1 MQITIDNLDGKGP
14 RDYSAAV
21 SADGPLKIERVL
33 NQPSRCTG
41 ELLFG
46 GCFMPGADPG
56 LTLPA
61 RQARII
67 VSSGFGTILFTG
79 YIATE
84 PEQVYSGFGIA
95 GPIYRAA
102 FTAFSDEWLLD
113 KQATTLT
120 ADGFAT
126 DASTLLGALAERT
139 AAGVLSTS
147 EATINPVGVFTP
159 GADASFS
166 TTAAGIA
173 SASYTAYRAVSG
185 ALTLA
190 PVGSTTHS
198 INLDDPAIGEAVQP
212 ASLRTANARELV
224 NDVTLTGELEPSAYV
239 TELFTG
245 DGTTAA
251 FTLEHQP
258 FRPSNSTLLTD
269 TFNAATLNP
278 QRWLLTD
285 SGSHIA
291 LCSGGLA
298 LTGGAGSDG
307 QTTLA
312 AQNQIELG
320 GTLILEADSVQLT
333 APSDGVLTGLYSGA
347 IQRPDCIAGWNV
359 TQSGGNT
366 VLQPLVSGIPAGS
379 SYVLL
384 SGHVYTLQLRLHS
397 PEPNRQRQT
406 YYARA
411 DGVLQSFGGGLVD
424 SPVSVVFE
432 LTDLGNASNTPATV
446 LYEGTLATTPAA
458 CTYAA
463 VNSLAL
469 TGSIGA
475 VSISQ
480 SGSAWV
486 TTTTSAGVTTTRLSG
501 LPGTGADFQLSST
514 GVLTFFA
521 GRIPAAGD
529 TITVRYRTRQRSVAR
544 LNNPAS
550 VVAEAASG
558 APGTSRWLGK
568 VVHPPAR
575 SSQDCEA
582 AAQAVLALA
591 TSRVAALSGGYTAIN
606 PAADIWPG
614 DVLAI
619 TTNGDTLNVVARSV
633 TLVDGHAAPEWITYR
648 IAFANDWAESL
659 GITLSEAVA
668 PDAELPETA
677 LAAPATTLANL
688 TSLAVVSTTT
698 TAIQVDASIDPP
710 TGGGFEV
717 RRSDANFSAKPGA
730 DLVLRSP
737 VRAFTIPRATFRE
750 TFYIRMVD
758 ASTPPVYSRL
768 SAAIITNLAISS

>member
-1 MQITIDNLDGKGP
+1 MIITIDNLDGRGP
-14 RDYSAAV
+14 IDYSPAR
-21 SADGPLKIERVL
+21 STGQPLKIERVL

-67 VSSGFGTILFTG
+67 VSSGSGAVLFTG

-113 KQATTLT
+113 KQATTLA

-139 AAGVLSTS
+139 AVGVLSTTES
-147 EATINPVGVFTP
+147 TTNPVGVFTP

-173 SASYTAYRAVSG
+173 SASYGAYRAVSG
-185 ALTLA
+185 VLMLQ
-190 PVGSTTHS
+190 PVGGTTHT
-198 INLDDPAIGEAVQP
+198 LDLDNPAIGETVQP
-212 ASLRTANARELV
+212 ASLKTANARELA

-251 FTLEHQP
+251 FTLGQQP
-258 FRPSNSTLLTD
+258 FHASNPTLLAD
-269 TFNAATLNP
+269 SFSEATLNP
-278 QRWLLTD
+278 QRWLLSD
-285 SGSHIA
+285 SGAHIA
-291 LCSGGLA
+291 PGSGGLA

-307 QTTLA
+307 QTTLTA
-312 AQNQIELG
+312 RTSVELG
-320 GTLILEADSVQLT
+320 GTVILEADSVQLT
-333 APSDGVLTGLYSGA
+333 APSDGVLTGLYSGGA
-347 IQRPDCIAGWNV
+347 LRSNCIVGWNIAQ
-359 TQSGGNT
+359 TGGNT
-366 VLQPLVSGIPAGS
+366 VLQPLVSGIATGT
-379 SYVLL
+379 SYVLA
-384 SGHVYTLQLRLHS
+384 SAHSYTLRIRLHS
-397 PEPNRQRQT
+397 PEFYRQRQT
-406 YYARA
+406 YYARV
-411 DGVLQSFGGGLVD
+411 DGALESFGDGYAASDLA
-424 SPVSVVFE
+424 VVFE
-432 LTDLGNASNTPATV
+432 LVDLGNASNTPATV
-446 LYEGTLATTPAA
+446 LYEGSIAAVPAA

-463 VNSLAL
+463 VDSLSL

-475 VSISQ
+475 VSVKQ
-480 SGSAWV
+480 SGSAWI
-486 TTTTSAGVTTTRLSG
+486 TTTSSTGVTTTRLSG
-501 LPGTGADFQLSST
+501 LPGTGADYQLSST

-521 GRIPAAGD
+521 GRIPQPGD
-529 TITVRYRTRQRSVAR
+529 TITVRYRTRQRAIAR
-544 LNNPAS
+544 LNDPAS
-550 VVAEAASG
+550 VAAEAVAG

-568 VVHPPAR
+568 VVHPAAR
-575 SSQDCEA
+575 STQDCEA

-591 TSRVAALSGGYTAIN
+591 TSRAAALSGGYTAIN

-619 TTNGDTLNVVARSV
+619 TTNGDTLNVVARTV
-633 TLVDGHAAPEWITYR
+633 TLTDGHAAPELITYR

-668 PDAELPETA
+668 PDAELPEA
-677 LAAPATTLANL
+677 AVAAPAVALDSLTNLAI
-688 TSLAVVSTTT
+688 VSTTT
-698 TAIQVDASIDPP
+698 TAIQVDAGIDPP

-750 TFYIRMVD
+750 TFYIRMYD
-758 ASTPPVYSRL
+758 ASTPPVYSRF
-768 SAAIITNLAISS
+768 SAAIITNLPVA